1 MLHDRDIREPLFDFL
16 ESEYGKVR
24 ILEEK
29 AMGRSRADVVM
40 VTEEALVGI
49 EIKSDA
55 DTYSRLSRQ
64 IKDYDRYYDSNIVVV
79 GTSHVMHIEERIPE
93 YWGIITVEFVDG
105 VLDFYMLRK
114 PKSNPKRERE
124 NKLQI
129 LWKSELFVLQQILQM
144 PKYKDKKK
152 DFVIGKICSM
162 VPERI
167 SPEDLDREVS
177 HLLFERDYTKASEMI
192 SEYRKGEL
200 QKAIDRESDPLRRLE
215 LMMEQ
220 KEKSRNLKHKK
231 RSRRTR

>member
-1 MLHDRDIREPLFDFL
+1 MLHDKEIREPLFDYL
-16 ESEYGKVR
+16 EETYGKIR
-24 ILEEK
+24 IIEEK
-29 AMGRSRADVVM
+29 SMGKSRADIVM
-40 VTEEALVGI
+40 VTPESLVGI

-64 IKDYDRYYDSNIVVV
+64 IKDYDRYYDGNIIVV

-105 VLDFYMLRK
+105 ALDFYMLRK
-114 PKSNPKRERE
+114 PKSNPKRKRE

-129 LWKSELFVLQQILQM
+129 LWKPELFVLQQILQM

-167 SPEDLDREVS
+167 SAEDLDREVS

-192 SEYRKGEL
+192 SEYRKGEI
-200 QKAIDRESDPLRRLE
+200 QKAIDREPDPQRRLE

-220 KEKSRNLKHKK
+220 KEKSRNLKHKR
-231 RSRRTR
+231 RSHRTR